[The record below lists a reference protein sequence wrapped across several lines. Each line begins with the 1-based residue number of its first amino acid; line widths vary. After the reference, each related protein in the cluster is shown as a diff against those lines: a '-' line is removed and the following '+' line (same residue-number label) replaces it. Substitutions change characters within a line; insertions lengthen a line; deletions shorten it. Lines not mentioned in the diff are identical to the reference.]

1 PCALSGEALRRP
13 LLSVLVCAGLALF
26 GRSVRKLLIR
36 RACPDGCAGTLS
48 VDTGGNNGGL
58 AVDVV
63 PGGGRGDLRR
73 VGQVVV
79 RVSVLGRRE
88 AGRLPLD
95 LVPLGCVGRVAGDH
109 MGPIDALLAMAGG
122 CDDQWCAASLVGLPF
137 ITDLL
142 AHLSLTLLPR
152 GRDHSLG
159 RCSPQGRSVSLTSSL
174 GNGREP
180 HVAEQGPPAWSA

>member
-1 PCALSGEALRRP
+1 FIVDGLRRP
-13 LLSVLVCAGLALF
+13 RLSLLVSAGLELF
-26 GRSVRKLLIR
+26 GRSGRKLLIR

-79 RVSVLGRRE
+79 GVSVLGRRE

-95 LVPLGCVGRVAGDH
+95 LVPLGCVGPVAA
-109 MGPIDALLAMAGG
+109 GPRGLLAA
-122 CDDQWCAASLVGLPF
+122 LHEL
-137 ITDLL
+137 
-142 AHLSLTLLPR
+142 
-152 GRDHSLG
+152 
-159 RCSPQGRSVSLTSSL
+159 
-174 GNGREP
+174 
-180 HVAEQGPPAWSA
+180 